1 MLSCLSTSF
10 GTASTF
16 SHFGE
21 RFRDGNGH
29 YSLVSFLFA
38 VSLLTVPPCPAICK
52 NEGTCPRAL
61 WSRRYRLLSI
71 HEAQRRCTPPC

>member
-21 RFRDGNGH
+21 RFRDGDGH
-29 YSLVSFLFA
+29 YIQFGQFLVCF
-38 VSLLTVPPCPAICK
+38 
-52 NEGTCPRAL
+52 
-61 WSRRYRLLSI
+61 
-71 HEAQRRCTPPC
+71 